1 MAKKKLINLSKE
13 EENINGD
20 CQSIEELKGWR
31 FNWRKIILLEP
42 TAELIILVLL
52 ALLYGGFYYYDHY
65 TVNEDNIYGLW
76 QSDHH
81 KLAISYK
88 HIRKRGNIDW
98 QVVQDGKY
106 IIYAARTRPVKRL
119 NDGTLHMELYTVE
132 GYLTDLPIKDGFSYM
147 DFYLRKNN
155 YLTYDG
161 ESYKRINSGNKS
173 ITWKDGST
181 SPYGER
187 KTTIDEVF
195 EALYLILMG
204 ICSVL
209 IITEARQKRREKL
222 SETPIKKK
230 YADRKKL
237 NRKYHSQKAYRKEQ
251 KRKTGWRALWD
262 KFTDR
267 LVNVFMICFLL
278 MIPIFIVYM
287 IFFDDGVSKD
297 GIYGLWQSE
306 NHKLAIS
313 YEDGSKGSKRD
324 WDIVQDGNVLI
335 KNARIDDIKR
345 LEDGTLYIEVYAKE
359 SLFSDLPTKNGYNYL
374 NMYVRKDDYLTYD
387 GESYKL
393 IDDENKSIT
402 WKDGSKS
409 LYGQRITLFDR
420 LKPYIVFG
428 IIGSMILYAIFV
440 DWRIKRNLKRKNRLN
455 EASTKEK
462 IR

>member
-1 MAKKKLINLSKE
+1 MTSFLAPTTLAISCSVSFILKSSVIFLQVWQEIRFSCLQSLPIISQIRPAFAWEMNLLQWLMKGLGMAKKKLINLSKE

-98 QVVQDGKY
+98 QVIQDGKY
-106 IIYAARTRPVKRL
+106 IIHAARTRPVKRL

-132 GYLTDLPIKDGFSYM
+132 GYLTDLPTKDGFSYM

-230 YADRKKL
+230 
-237 NRKYHSQKAYRKEQ
+237 
-251 KRKTGWRALWD
+251 
-262 KFTDR
+262 
-267 LVNVFMICFLL
+267 
-278 MIPIFIVYM
+278 
-287 IFFDDGVSKD
+287 
-297 GIYGLWQSE
+297 
-306 NHKLAIS
+306 
-313 YEDGSKGSKRD
+313 
-324 WDIVQDGNVLI
+324 
-335 KNARIDDIKR
+335 
-345 LEDGTLYIEVYAKE
+345 
-359 SLFSDLPTKNGYNYL
+359 
-374 NMYVRKDDYLTYD
+374 
-387 GESYKL
+387 
-393 IDDENKSIT
+393 
-402 WKDGSKS
+402 
-409 LYGQRITLFDR
+409 
-420 LKPYIVFG
+420 
-428 IIGSMILYAIFV
+428 
-440 DWRIKRNLKRKNRLN
+440 
-455 EASTKEK
+455 

>member
-1 MAKKKLINLSKE
+1 MTKKKLVNLSKGE
-13 EENINGD
+13 ETIKSD
-20 CQSIEELKGWR
+20 CQSIEEPKGWR
-31 FNWRKIILLEP
+31 FNWRKFILLEP

-119 NDGTLHMELYTVE
+119 NDGTLHMEFYTVE
-132 GYLTDLPIKDGFSYM
+132 GYLTDLPTKDGFSYM

-187 KTTIDEVF
+187 KTKLSTIVQTI
-195 EALYLILMG
+195 YRGILG
-204 ICSVL
+204 LGFFIVIL
-209 IITEARQKRREKL
+209 EARQKRREKL

-230 YADRKKL
+230 
-237 NRKYHSQKAYRKEQ
+237 
-251 KRKTGWRALWD
+251 
-262 KFTDR
+262 
-267 LVNVFMICFLL
+267 
-278 MIPIFIVYM
+278 
-287 IFFDDGVSKD
+287 
-297 GIYGLWQSE
+297 
-306 NHKLAIS
+306 
-313 YEDGSKGSKRD
+313 
-324 WDIVQDGNVLI
+324 
-335 KNARIDDIKR
+335 
-345 LEDGTLYIEVYAKE
+345 
-359 SLFSDLPTKNGYNYL
+359 
-374 NMYVRKDDYLTYD
+374 
-387 GESYKL
+387 
-393 IDDENKSIT
+393 
-402 WKDGSKS
+402 
-409 LYGQRITLFDR
+409 
-420 LKPYIVFG
+420 
-428 IIGSMILYAIFV
+428 
-440 DWRIKRNLKRKNRLN
+440 
-455 EASTKEK
+455 

>member
-1 MAKKKLINLSKE
+1 MECQFHLKILCFIFTSLVRKSYFLPAITPNYITNQASFCLEDEFVTMVDERIRHDKEKLINLSKG
-13 EENINGD
+13 EENINSD
-20 CQSIEELKGWR
+20 CQSIEEPKGWR
-31 FNWRKIILLEP
+31 FNWRKIIPLEP

-132 GYLTDLPIKDGFSYM
+132 GYLTDLPTKDGFSYM

-161 ESYKRINSGNKS
+161 DSYKRINSGNKT

-195 EALYLILMG
+195 ESLYLILMG
-204 ICSVL
+204 ICSFL
-209 IITEARQKRREKL
+209 IIIEARQKRREKL

-230 YADRKKL
+230 
-237 NRKYHSQKAYRKEQ
+237 
-251 KRKTGWRALWD
+251 
-262 KFTDR
+262 
-267 LVNVFMICFLL
+267 
-278 MIPIFIVYM
+278 
-287 IFFDDGVSKD
+287 
-297 GIYGLWQSE
+297 
-306 NHKLAIS
+306 
-313 YEDGSKGSKRD
+313 
-324 WDIVQDGNVLI
+324 
-335 KNARIDDIKR
+335 
-345 LEDGTLYIEVYAKE
+345 
-359 SLFSDLPTKNGYNYL
+359 
-374 NMYVRKDDYLTYD
+374 
-387 GESYKL
+387 
-393 IDDENKSIT
+393 
-402 WKDGSKS
+402 
-409 LYGQRITLFDR
+409 
-420 LKPYIVFG
+420 
-428 IIGSMILYAIFV
+428 
-440 DWRIKRNLKRKNRLN
+440 
-455 EASTKEK
+455 